1 MKQYIGTKRV
11 NAVPM
16 TRLHYNLLRGWEL
29 PADENG
35 EDDGYLVEYLDG
47 GKPNHKDYQGYI
59 SWSPKAQFENAYREN
74 GGLTFGDALNALK
87 AGYAVTRDGWNGK
100 DMFISLSGKLEGSL
114 VKAEQFWSP
123 HNAAFAAAQ
132 PNGEAIVAP
141 CITMKGA
148 NDKIF
153 MGWQPS
159 QLDILAEDWRIYQPY

>member
-16 TRLHYNLLRGWEL
+16 TRMHYNLLRGWEL

-35 EDDGYLVEYLDG
+35 EDEGYLVEYLDG

-74 GGLTFGDALNALK
+74 GGLTFGEALNALK
-87 AGYAVTRDGWNGK
+87 TGLPVTREGWNGK
-100 DMFISLSGKLEGSL
+100 DMFISLSGKLEGNP
-114 VKAEQFWSP
+114 VKADNFWSES
-123 HNAAFAAAQ
+123 NRAYAKTQ
-132 PNGEAIVAP
+132 PNQELVVLP
-141 CITMKGA
+141 CITMKLSSGRV
-148 NDKIF
+148 F

-159 QLDILAEDWRIYQPY
+159 QLDILAEDWSIYQL